1 MLTLLTH
8 SLTLI
13 PIQRN
18 SCIISS
24 ASAVTIVIMLISSG
38 STVDLSQSQF
48 QKHQFEVE
56 TGREE
61 AQFFEMVTVL

>member
-8 SLTLI
+8 SLSLI

-18 SCIISS
+18 SFIISS
-24 ASAVTIVIMLISSG
+24 ASAVTTVIMLISSE

-48 QKHQFEVE
+48 QKYQFEVE

-61 AQFFEMVTVL
+61 AKFFEMVTVL